1 MDGLCLSVVNDVI
14 GKIEIR
20 MLGEETLASVK
31 VRCEFSF
38 EGKIVEENCFHTYD
52 PQNHAVLYIAKNIY
66 FSSVYLISE
75 EQKDGEF
82 YSLGYR
88 VGVYWEDPI
97 KGSVQKY
104 TIRIIKSLSF
114 SLTPKLSEH
123 SGYRNDPF
131 VHCSRNCINV
141 DYFQ

>member
-1 MDGLCLSVVNDVI
+1 MEKLTIIIFTLIAVGGL
-14 GKIEIR
+14 
-20 MLGEETLASVK
+20 LG
-31 VRCEFSF
+31 
-38 EGKIVEENCFHTYD
+38 IV
-52 PQNHAVLYIAKNIY
+52 YIAIY
-66 FSSVYLISE
+66 NRL
-75 EQKDGEF
+75 
-82 YSLGYR
+82 
-88 VGVYWEDPI
+88 
-97 KGSVQKY
+97 QKY